1 MPNKSVASQTLE
13 DSACGLLV
21 PPEEFVCPNCDT
33 RFLHPKNHICGIGT
47 VPCQIKGFQNSIML
61 IAY

>member
-21 PPEEFVCPNCDT
+21 PSEEFVCPNCDT
-33 RFLHPKNHICGIGT
+33 RFLHPKRPKKDLKTTKN
-47 VPCQIKGFQNSIML
+47 CQSADTETHLEQ
-61 IAY
+61 